1 MQPKDKGIFRHKPAN
16 AINKEILHL
25 TRSYLEFCFTHSLEQ
40 IITRPTRITD
50 QTATLIDYILTNSP
64 DKVSQSGVV
73 DLGLSDHDVIYWT
86 RKTSLPKSYKHNE
99 IFVRSLKRYSAETFL
114 EILREIVFP
123 NYLTYT
129 CVNDAYSDFIYRFEE
144 AINCTPTSKRIRVK
158 ADSKLW
164 FDNQIVSAIQRRD
177 KLYKKF
183 KHSGLETGKDNF
195 KVAKMHLQK
204 MILKKTN
211 LTLKKNYVRIETNQK
226 NSERL

>member
-1 MQPKDKGIFRHKPAN
+1 M
-16 AINKEILHL
+16 
-25 TRSYLEFCFTHSLEQ
+25 
-40 IITRPTRITD
+40 
-50 QTATLIDYILTNSP
+50 
-64 DKVSQSGVV
+64 
-73 DLGLSDHDVIYWT
+73 
-86 RKTSLPKSYKHNE
+86 
-99 IFVRSLKRYSAETFL
+99 
-114 EILREIVFP
+114 
-123 NYLTYT
+123 
-129 CVNDAYSDFIYRFEE
+129 NDAYSDFTYTFVE
-144 AINCTPTSKRIRVK
+144 AINFIAPSKKIRVK
-158 ADSKLW
+158 ANSKPW